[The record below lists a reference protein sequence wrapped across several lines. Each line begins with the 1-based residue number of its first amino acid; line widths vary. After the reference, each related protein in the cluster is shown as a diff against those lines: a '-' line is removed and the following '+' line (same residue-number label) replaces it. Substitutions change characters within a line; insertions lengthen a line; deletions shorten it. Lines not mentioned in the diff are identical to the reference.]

1 MSDDT
6 TTERKVPNMVHD
18 DDDLIDRAVDAIAA
32 HVGCGR
38 AEALEILNWERANPR
53 TGDCHDEC
61 AEDMRAGLQGLAGF
75 GGGLRPKEED
85 FVRRG
90 GVVVLLCGNCQKLGR
105 PHQLGVRKVRGRYR
119 VFPWVSADV
128 G

>member
-1 MSDDT
+1 MNH
-6 TTERKVPNMVHD
+6 E

-32 HVGCGR
+32 NLGVDC
-38 AEALEILNWERANPR
+38 AEAVEIFRKEAANPR
-53 TGDCHDEC
+53 VGDCHDEC
-61 AEDMRAGLQGLAGF
+61 AEDMRAGLQGLVRF

-90 GVVVLLCGNCQKLGR
+90 GLVVLVCGNCEKLGR
-105 PHQLGVRKVRGRYR
+105 THQLGIRKVGGRYS
-119 VFPWVSADV
+119 VSPWVSARAST